1 MSSWRCYGRGYARL
15 TWGKMHSG
23 GSAGSSAGSHFPC
36 HARRLSWTSAPQEQV
51 RSHVLFARDSWGW
64 GQGEGD
70 RVFQVIY
77 TCSGFSLHNCERS
90 VLRWPVSLPRVP
102 SRRSTPSLVPWVIRV
117 QSSAIYWPRWS
128 PSSNSEPS
136 PLSARGD
143 LYPSFPPVSGDSR
156 GPPPK
161 CTKPWWRISSS
172 NCDWSWMPWPTV
184 GRLTE

>member
-1 MSSWRCYGRGYARL
+1 MVVGTAFELRFGVSGQVNLPLWGLQVSVSAGGVYSQVLIAFSLLHFPHSSFVRKGPMSSWRCHGRGYARL
-15 TWGKMHSG
+15 TWVKMHSG

-51 RSHVLFARDSWGW
+51 RGHVLLARDSWGW

-102 SRRSTPSLVPWVIRV
+102 SRRSTPSSVPWVI
-117 QSSAIYWPRWS
+117 
-128 PSSNSEPS
+128 
-136 PLSARGD
+136 
-143 LYPSFPPVSGDSR
+143 
-156 GPPPK
+156 
-161 CTKPWWRISSS
+161 
-172 NCDWSWMPWPTV
+172 
-184 GRLTE
+184 